1 MVMFLKKNH
10 TRNIWHHCLLEE
22 KLIHASH
29 MSSRERLYR
38 WNHTVVKYMDTR
50 FCYEVYYVPSDNGN
64 VIHLLRLFKDT
75 ETIQNGLK
83 DSTKPKSIAQLSK
96 KFVEHMN
103 KDNINSAMK
112 RLSNNIENSLLPL
125 NDTPRSPPPPPL
137 ILKQKHK
144 QFLFDDIP
152 QSKHKIKYECV
163 DAEVIPNTVLRT
175 RDGWGPSGRDAD
187 GWRRILTFNTFSQSS
202 IHICMVLANFAKKL
216 CVESNQTTELQV
228 KQ

>member
-1 MVMFLKKNH
+1 
-10 TRNIWHHCLLEE
+10 
-22 KLIHASH
+22 
-29 MSSRERLYR
+29 
-38 WNHTVVKYMDTR
+38 MDTR

-125 NDTPRSPPPPPL
+125 NDT
-137 ILKQKHK
+137 
-144 QFLFDDIP
+144 
-152 QSKHKIKYECV
+152 
-163 DAEVIPNTVLRT
+163 LRF
-175 RDGWGPSGRDAD
+175 RGS
-187 GWRRILTFNTFSQSS
+187 TFNRCF
-202 IHICMVLANFAKKL
+202 
-216 CVESNQTTELQV
+216 
-228 KQ
+228 

>member
-1 MVMFLKKNH
+1 MTFPINIPKNHYKWGDYDGNVFEKNH

-22 KLIHASH
+22 KLIRASH
-29 MSSRERLYR
+29 MSNRERLYR

-83 DSTKPKSIAQLSK
+83 DSSKPKSVAQLSK

-103 KDNINSAMK
+103 KDNINSTMK
-112 RLSNNIENSLLPL
+112 RLSNNIENGLLPL
-125 NDTPRSPPPPPL
+125 NDTL
-137 ILKQKHK
+137 
-144 QFLFDDIP
+144 
-152 QSKHKIKYECV
+152 
-163 DAEVIPNTVLRT
+163 TV
-175 RDGWGPSGRDAD
+175 
-187 GWRRILTFNTFSQSS
+187 NTFSQSS